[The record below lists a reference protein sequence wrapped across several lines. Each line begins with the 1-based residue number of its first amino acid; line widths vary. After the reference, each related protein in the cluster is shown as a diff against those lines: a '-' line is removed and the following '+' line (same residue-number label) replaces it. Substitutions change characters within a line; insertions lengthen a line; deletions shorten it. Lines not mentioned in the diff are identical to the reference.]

1 MVLDS
6 RSRAGRSRFLPLIV
20 LLASWAAPAIL
31 PTPLHAQRG
40 AAAEGA
46 ATPAENPDHDRYILP
61 PERIQQILK
70 TDKNYAELS
79 YASPDGKHFLIPL
92 STELSTLELMS
103 KETYR
108 LAGLELRPQTNRQWH
123 LDTWGIYGFRFY
135 SLEKRAFVDVKL
147 PEKSFFSDFTWSP
160 DGSKIAF
167 LAHLP
172 DRTEVWVAEAATG
185 RAQRLSDA
193 RVMATLG
200 TSSQGQGTR
209 PSRMLQWTPEGTVIT
224 LLVPSDRGREPVRN
238 RVPSS
243 PTVRRTRPR
252 PTPSRTLPF
261 LLEDEHDE
269 RLFEYYTRSQIAELA
284 PGRRPR
290 PIGEPGMYESISV
303 SPDGRYILA
312 TRIERPFSYRTYYNG
327 FPHRTVILDRQ
338 GRELAT
344 LVHQPLREGGGGGFG
359 GAGGGDGMRNLSWRP
374 DGAGLVFVKR
384 APRDPSAGADAP
396 RPDRVYLLTAPWDT
410 AQAQLVVESEDPI
423 RSVVFS
429 LDGKH
434 VFAEVMKGSRV
445 GLAYWDLRDESPERR
460 IVVDFH
466 STDDPL
472 ELPGELMTQRTG
484 NGVEY
489 AVVSSDGSAAYLV
502 GDGFQPDFRPRPFVD
517 RVSLTDGAK
526 ERLFE
531 GSSDSYD
538 RPLVALDPDLQRMIV
553 SRESLRDYPDSFLWT
568 RDGSLE
574 QLTHNRDPFPEITAV
589 ERIDFSFKRRDG
601 VEVYGRVS
609 MPVGWK
615 PGDGPV
621 PAIFWTYPREY
632 RNAEAYRAAAIRSRN
647 LNAFNHMS
655 WLRWSDIWLAAGYAL
670 VYPDIPII
678 GENYN
683 DQYIAHLVDAMY
695 AAIRAVDSLGVVD
708 VDRIAHGGH
717 SYGAFT
723 TANILANAPF
733 FKAGIAGDGAYNRT
747 LTPFGFQSER
757 RTLWE
762 APHVYVE
769 MSPFFRADR
778 INTPLLLYHGGDDDN
793 SGTFPIQSRRLI
805 DALTALGKTA
815 VLYEYPYESHT
826 PRAIETK
833 MDMWARFIDWLDR
846 YVKGEPG
853 EVAAREGAPARGA
866 AEDGEAATP
875 AGVAAGDAG
884 AVVGAAP
891 DVSRK

>member
-1 MVLDS
+1 MLPEI
-6 RSRAGRSRFLPLIV
+6 RSRAGRSRTLFLAV
-20 LLASWAAPAIL
+20 LLSTAALPAVH
-31 PTPLHAQRG
+31 PSALHAQGG
-40 AAAEGA
+40 AAV
-46 ATPAENPDHDRYILP
+46 AENPDHDRYILP
-61 PERIQQILK
+61 PERIQEILR

-79 YASPDGKHFLIPL
+79 YASPDGRHFLIPHV
-92 STELSTLELMS
+92 TELSTLELMS
-103 KETYR
+103 RETYR
-108 LAGLELRPQTNRQWH
+108 LAGLELRPQTDRPWH
-123 LDTWGIYGFRFY
+123 LDTWGVDGFRFY
-135 SLEKRAFVDVKL
+135 SLEKRAYIDVKL

-160 DGSKIAF
+160 DGSTIAF
-167 LAHLP
+167 LAHRP
-172 DRTEVWVAEAATG
+172 DRTEVWTAEAATG
-185 RAQRLSDA
+185 RARRLSDA

-243 PTVRRTRPR
+243 PIVRRTRPR
-252 PTPSRTLPF
+252 PMPSRTLPF

-269 RLFEYYTRSQIAELA
+269 RLFEHYTRSQIAELA
-284 PGRRPR
+284 PGKRPR
-290 PIGEPGMYESISV
+290 LLGEPGIYRSISL
-303 SPDGRYILA
+303 SPDGRHILA
-312 TRIERPFSYRTYYNG
+312 TRIERPFSYRVYYNG
-327 FPHRTVILDRQ
+327 FPHRTVVLDRQ

-344 LVHQPLREGGGGGFG
+344 VAFQPLREGGMGGG
-359 GAGGGDGMRNLSWRP
+359 GAAARNLGWRP

-384 APRDPSAGADAP
+384 APRDAAAGADAP

-410 AQAQLVVESEDPI
+410 AEAQVVVESEDPI
-423 RSVVFS
+423 RDVAFS

-434 VFAEVMKGSRV
+434 LFAGVTKGGRT
-445 GLAYWDLRDESPERR
+445 GLAYWNLGEANPERR
-460 IVVDFH
+460 IVVPFH

-472 ELPGELMTQRTG
+472 ELPGELMKRQTA
-484 NGVEY
+484 NGIDY
-489 AVVSSDGSAAYLV
+489 AVVSSDGGSAYLV
-502 GDGFQPDFRPRPFVD
+502 GAGYRADFRPQPFVD
-517 RVSLTDGAK
+517 RVSLADGAT

-531 GSSDSYD
+531 GSRDSYD
-538 RPLVALDPDLQRMIV
+538 RPLLALDPDLERMIV
-553 SRESLRDYPDSFLWT
+553 SREGVRDFPDSYLWT
-568 RDGSLE
+568 RDGGLE
-574 QLTHNRDPFPEITAV
+574 NLTHNRDPFPEITAV
-589 ERIDFSFKRRDG
+589 ERIDFSFTRRDG
-601 VEVYGRVS
+601 VEVQGRVS

-632 RNAEAYRAAAIRSRN
+632 RTADAYRSAAIRSRN
-647 LNAFNHMS
+647 HNAFTHMS

-683 DQYIAHLVDAMY
+683 DQYISHLVDAMY
-695 AAIRAVDSLGVVD
+695 GAIRAVDSLGVID
-708 VDRIAHGGH
+708 IDRIAHGGH

-747 LTPFGFQSER
+747 LTPMGFQSER
-757 RTLWE
+757 RSLWE

-793 SGTFPIQSRRLI
+793 SGTYPIQSRRLI
-805 DALTALGKTA
+805 EALTALGKTA

-846 YVKGEPG
+846 YVKGERG
-853 EVAAREGAPARGA
+853 EVTASAGGPAGIVSEEAASAGSA
-866 AEDGEAATP
+866 GEAEAT
-875 AGVAAGDAG
+875 G
-884 AVVGAAP
+884 ASARP
-891 DVSRK
+891 SRE